1 VQVTEAQP
9 QQFTSAHGCLQCN
22 DQQRLK
28 HRASSTD
35 GGRSIEQSA
44 LLVCSQHPI
53 TARRGSRLPD
63 ISNWVAATDAPLS
76 TGMTED
82 GGQGSQVPNHGA
94 GATGL
99 QTAVSVVGNNL
110 RGHVADCIPGHR
122 IALQCLEANGFFLG
136 TTLSRRDR
144 LPVSTDQVSQEQAVC
159 RLGALVA
166 MTVHRRLDRASPPLS
181 FCLGAKGLDLC
192 REPFA
197 ADPHLVGGAA
207 LSD

>member
-1 VQVTEAQP
+1 MQIPKAQP
-9 QQFTSAHGCLQCN
+9 QQFTPAHGCLQRN
-22 DQQRLK
+22 DQQWLK
-28 HRASSTD
+28 HWASSAD
-35 GGRSIEQSA
+35 GGRSFEQST
-44 LLVCSQHPI
+44 LLVCGQHPI
-53 TARRGSRLPD
+53 PARRGPRFPD
-63 ISNWVAATDAPLS
+63 IGHRVAPADAPLS

-99 QTAVSVVGNNL
+99 QTSVPVVGNNL
-110 RGHVADCIPGHR
+110 WGHVVDCIPGHW
-122 IALQCLEANGFFLG
+122 IALQRQQPDGLVFASPLAW
-136 TTLSRRDR
+136 RDR

-166 MTVHRRLDRASPPLS
+166 MTVHRRLDRASPPLRL
-181 FCLGAKGLDLC
+181 CLGVKGLDLC